1 MKSVLILFT
10 LLATFFA
17 STLAEIKDINFKCG
31 QASQQWK
38 LSTTKCQSPYAES
51 WLVDPMSELLLF
63 VYNKNHVTLHVK
75 SNAEKVNSPTYL
87 RSLIKLS
94 HNYPYSFRQVV
105 VVTSTLASLQRKRG
119 ISNKTAG
126 SPGRTERSLQHC
138 WSCSYIWMWIQQE
151 EDVSSFGVGGRFL
164 QDDQPVAFDSNTLQ
178 VTEQFSAVTGKES
191 LAVYLGFNLSL

>member
-1 MKSVLILFT
+1 MFT

-63 VYNKNHVTLHVK
+63 VYNKSHVTLHVK
-75 SNAEKVNSPTYL
+75 SSAEKVNSPTYL

-94 HNYPYSFRQVV
+94 HNYPYSFRQVG
-105 VVTSTLASLQRKRG
+105 VVTSTLASLQRNEEYQTKQREALAG
-119 ISNKTAG
+119 LKGLCNIADRVLTYGCEYNRRRMCLALALVDGSCKMIS
-126 SPGRTERSLQHC
+126 LWH
-138 WSCSYIWMWIQQE
+138 
-151 EDVSSFGVGGRFL
+151 L
-164 QDDQPVAFDSNTLQ
+164 TL
-178 VTEQFSAVTGKES
+178 TPCR
-191 LAVYLGFNLSL
+191 